1 MQFEAARNPG
11 RITSRDD
18 DEAGFLSGF
27 DLDTR
32 RGKTHLRG
40 VFERHHDGLS
50 LAFRLLRNKG
60 FGIDTL
66 DNVHHESNV
75 HGQHG
80 RLDRGMRARGILS
93 WQAGVYHARLL
104 AVGTQIAHDGQVMY
118 VGEDFEQLRLLLWN
132 RQSFEIT
139 EEEALDLYEAN
150 RQWVEPDAMSA
161 RERQFFEE
169 IVARYGGGVFLG

>member
-1 MQFEAARNPG
+1 
-11 RITSRDD
+11 
-18 DEAGFLSGF
+18 
-27 DLDTR
+27 
-32 RGKTHLRG
+32 
-40 VFERHHDGLS
+40 
-50 LAFRLLRNKG
+50 
-60 FGIDTL
+60 
-66 DNVHHESNV
+66 
-75 HGQHG
+75 
-80 RLDRGMRARGILS
+80 MRARGILS

-104 AVGTQIAHDGQVMY
+104 AVGIQIAHDGQVMY

-169 IVARYGGGVFLG
+169 IVARYGEGVFLG